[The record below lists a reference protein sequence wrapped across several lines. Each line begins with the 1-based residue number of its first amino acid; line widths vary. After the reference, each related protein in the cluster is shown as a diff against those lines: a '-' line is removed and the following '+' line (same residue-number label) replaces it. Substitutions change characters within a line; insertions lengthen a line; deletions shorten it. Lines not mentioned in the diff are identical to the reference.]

1 MPQTKKKTTT
11 RRKSNAS
18 RKNTKRKKQNESP
31 LRYIIAI
38 AIVILV
44 VLGAFQLGIVGQM
57 IDSFFNYLFG
67 MSRFL
72 TYILVILGTV
82 FITYSKKIPKT
93 RRSVGALVLQIA
105 LLCITQLYT
114 ILVRAFPLKENQY
127 YLMFISHTNIL
138 TFLILEEV

>member
-1 MPQTKKKTTT
+1 MLRVKIVKE
-11 RRKSNAS
+11 
-18 RKNTKRKKQNESP
+18 KQNESP

-38 AIVILV
+38 VIIILV

-82 FITYSKKIPKT
+82 FITYSKKFLK
-93 RRSVGALVLQIA
+93 RVEVLVRLFCN
-105 LLCITQLYT
+105 LLCY
-114 ILVRAFPLKENQY
+114 V
-127 YLMFISHTNIL
+127 
-138 TFLILEEV
+138 

>member
-11 RRKSNAS
+11 RRKSNAT
-18 RKNTKRKKQNESP
+18 RKNSKRKKQNESP

-38 AIVILV
+38 VIIILV

-93 RRSVGALVLQIA
+93 RRSICL
-105 LLCITQLYT
+105 LYT
-114 ILVRAFPLKENQY
+114 SPSPRD
-127 YLMFISHTNIL
+127 
-138 TFLILEEV
+138 

>member
-1 MPQTKKKTTT
+1 MPQTKKTTN
-11 RRKSNAS
+11 RRKSNAT
-18 RKNTKRKKQNESP
+18 RKIVKEKQNESP

-38 AIVILV
+38 VIIILV

-82 FITYSKKIPKT
+82 FITYSKN
-93 RRSVGALVLQIA
+93 S
-105 LLCITQLYT
+105 
-114 ILVRAFPLKENQY
+114 
-127 YLMFISHTNIL
+127 
-138 TFLILEEV
+138 

>member
-1 MPQTKKKTTT
+1 MLRVKIV
-11 RRKSNAS
+11 
-18 RKNTKRKKQNESP
+18 KRKKQNESP

-38 AIVILV
+38 VIIILV

-82 FITYSKKIPKT
+82 FITYSKN
-93 RRSVGALVLQIA
+93 S
-105 LLCITQLYT
+105 
-114 ILVRAFPLKENQY
+114 
-127 YLMFISHTNIL
+127 
-138 TFLILEEV
+138 